1 MIKRIFLS
9 LITLAIVYSI
19 SQAKEIA
26 GVIMPDSFTLGQEKL
41 VLNGAG
47 LREKYAIGVDVYVCG
62 LYLKNRTANAVQ
74 IINSDESMVIRLH
87 LVRSVNAREFSENT
101 MAGFRE
107 STNNLGIDIRSI
119 DSEIRQFLQVFSGSI
134 SNNDIFDI
142 TYSRSGGVRVYKNNS
157 RTPRVTIKN
166 MTLKR
171 ALFGIWLTPRSEG
184 KMNVLRRG
192 MLGQ

>member
-1 MIKRIFLS
+1 MIKKIFLS
-9 LITLAIVYSI
+9 LITLALVYSI

-74 IINSDESMVIRLH
+74 IINSNESMVIRLH

-142 TYSRSGGVRVYKNNS
+142 TYSRSGGVRVYRNNGK
-157 RTPRVTIKN
+157 TPRVTIKN

>member
-1 MIKRIFLS
+1 MIKKIFLS
-9 LITLAIVYSI
+9 LITLALVYSI